1 MKMSSYVG
9 LVVVHLVGF
18 DHSSMKLVHAA
29 DKDADAYQCY
39 KPLQVVLYGC
49 WC

>member
-1 MKMSSYVG
+1 MG

-18 DHSSMKLVHAA
+18 GHNSMELVHAA
-29 DKDADAYQCY
+29 DMSAGAYHCY